1 MPLVRHIS
9 TAFAVML
16 AASAQLAAQNAPV
29 VASSNNQS
37 GSVTAT
43 VAVEPPAVNDAATQP
58 VSFAPTEA
66 NARVG
71 VRMIKSSAPIPDNP
85 EPQQHIR
92 HSVALMIVGGTIL
105 VVGAVVGGQ
114 PGTIIMIGGGTVGV
128 IGLIRYLDHP

>member
-1 MPLVRHIS
+1 MAFARHFA

-16 AASAQLAAQNAPV
+16 AASAQLAAQNATV
-29 VASSNNQS
+29 IASSNEQS
-37 GSVTAT
+37 ASVTAT
-43 VAVEPPAVNDAATQP
+43 VAVERPAVSDAIATP
-58 VSFAPTEA
+58 VSFAPTET

-71 VRMIKSSAPIPDNP
+71 VRPITSPAPLPVEP
-85 EPQQHIR
+85 EEGHMR

-128 IGLIRYLDHP
+128 IGLIRYLQHP